1 MLNVRPPQLA
11 CMRFRVLS
19 LSIIVHPA
27 CMYPQNSGL
36 TREAPPDMCVSISRQ
51 RLTTVAHHFRPTLPI
66 CYIKVLTQFVC
77 EHANAETLAV
87 HLHRGRLEIWSES
100 FRRHITTFSEPDGS
114 SMLTQGQRRDLVP
127 QEIRLRR
134 HDL

>member
-1 MLNVRPPQLA
+1 MYAIQSAV
-11 CMRFRVLS
+11 S
-19 LSIIVHPA
+19 L
-27 CMYPQNSGL
+27 YPCTSCLYVPNSGL

-87 HLHRGRLEIWSES
+87 HLHGGRLEIWSES
-100 FRRHITTFSEPDGS
+100 FRRHITTFNEPDGS
-114 SMLTQGQRRDLVP
+114 SMLTQGQRRDLVLH
-127 QEIRLRR
+127 EIRLRR